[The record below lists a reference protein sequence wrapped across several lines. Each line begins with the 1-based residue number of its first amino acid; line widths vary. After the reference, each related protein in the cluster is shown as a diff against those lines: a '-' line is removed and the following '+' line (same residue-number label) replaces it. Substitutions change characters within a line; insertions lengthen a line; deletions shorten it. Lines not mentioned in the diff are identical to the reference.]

1 VEQLQQMSILSFV
14 SKQFVDVIDWTEE
27 GSGLLAMRF
36 PMQDREIQNGAKLTV
51 RETQAAL
58 FVNEGRPADLFDAGL
73 YTLTTQTLPVLTYLQ
88 NWDKAFASPFKSDVY
103 FFSLREQTDQKW
115 GTPNP
120 ITIRDKEYGPLRI
133 RAFGSYSYRVADP
146 KTFWSKL
153 SGTTESYRVTDIEGQ
168 LRAIIITAI
177 STLLGAGTVAFVDM
191 AANQQAFSATLQQ
204 GVAKSF
210 ADYGLEL
217 RTFFVQNLSLP
228 EELQQHLDKASSMR
242 LVGDLKS
249 YTQFQ
254 AAESLPAAAETS
266 GGVAGAGAGLGAG
279 VALGQIMSDAL
290 RGSAGG
296 GSAASTPSDPLDTIE
311 RLHELVGKGVITQ
324 EEFDAK
330 KAELLRLVK

>member
-1 VEQLQQMSILSFV
+1 MSILGFI
-14 SKQFVDVIDWTEE
+14 SKQFVDVIDWTED
-27 GSGLLAMRF
+27 GAGLLAMRY
-36 PMQDREIQNGAKLTV
+36 PMQDREIQTGAKLTV

-58 FVNEGRPADLFDAGL
+58 FVNEGKPADLFGPGL
-73 YTLTTQTLPVLTYLQ
+73 HTLTTQTLPVLTYLQ
-88 NWDKAFASPFKSDVY
+88 NWDKLFASPFKSDVY

-133 RAFGSYSYRVADP
+133 RAFGSYSYRIADP

-153 SGTTESYRVTDIEGQ
+153 SGTTESYGVADIDGQ
-168 LRAIIITAI
+168 LRAIIVTAI
-177 STLLGAGTVAFVDM
+177 SSQLGSAAVGFVDM

-204 GVAKSF
+204 GIAKSF

-228 EELQQHLDKASSMR
+228 EDLQQHLDKASSMR
-242 LVGDLKS
+242 LVGDLRS

-254 AAESLPAAAETS
+254 AAESLPAAAANS

-279 VALGQIMSDAL
+279 LALGQVMSEAL
-290 RGSAGG
+290 RPTTSPGTTTDQ
-296 GSAASTPSDPLDTIE
+296 AAADPLATLE
-311 RLHELVGKGVITQ
+311 RLHGLLGKGIITQ
-324 EEFDAK
+324 VEFDAK
-330 KAELLRLVK
+330 KAELLGQVK

>member
-1 VEQLQQMSILSFV
+1 MSILSFI
-14 SKQFVDVIDWTEE
+14 SKQFVDVIDWTED
-27 GSGLLAMRF
+27 GTGLLAMRY

-58 FVNEGRPADLFDAGL
+58 FVNEGKPADLFAPGL

-120 ITIRDKEYGPLRI
+120 ITIRDKDYGPLRI
-133 RAFGSYSYRVADP
+133 RAFGSYSYRIADP
-146 KTFWSKL
+146 KIFWSKL
-153 SGTTESYRVTDIEGQ
+153 SGTMESYRVTDLDGQ
-168 LRAIIITAI
+168 LRAIIVTAI
-177 STLLGAGTVAFVDM
+177 SNQLGGSAVGFVDM
-191 AANQQAFSATLQQ
+191 AANQQAFSAALQQ
-204 GVAKSF
+204 IIARSF

-228 EELQQHLDKASSMR
+228 EELQQHLDKATSMR
-242 LVGDLKS
+242 LVGDLRS

-254 AAESLPAAAETS
+254 AAESLPAAAESS

-279 VALGQIMSDAL
+279 LALGQVMSDAL
-290 RGSAGG
+290 RPAVSPPATASMGTSQSA
-296 GSAASTPSDPLDTIE
+296 TDDPLATLE
-311 RLHELVGKGVITQ
+311 RLHQLLGKGVITQ
-324 EEFDAK
+324 AEFDAK
-330 KAELLRLVK
+330 KVELLRQVK